1 MVTAANG
8 QLYEYIGDGE
18 TVTFADYAFTDTTSG
33 SVQASRYDVN
43 FSHRAQ
49 LANGDM
55 VKEHLTETL
64 NEFVG
69 TTQSGDDYTYFS
81 DTDSDEDTDPVTDFE
96 DTALWRER
104 VTLGVDDFEVH
115 ASITDGD
122 IRGEDLRV
130 TSNSY
135 NIISTTTAAGAAE
148 ALQIGGTVGV
158 GVAGSFAFTAN
169 TSRVS
174 TLAYVDGDYDG
185 DARGTGLRDR
195 C

>member
-1 MVTAANG
+1 
-8 QLYEYIGDGE
+8 
-18 TVTFADYAFTDTTSG
+18 
-33 SVQASRYDVN
+33 
-43 FSHRAQ
+43 
-49 LANGDM
+49 M
-55 VKEHLTETL
+55 VKASDETGMSSSRHTVRRRL
-64 NEFVG
+64 H
-69 TTQSGDDYTYFS
+69 YFS

-135 NIISTTTAAGAAE
+135 NIISTTTAAGAA
-148 ALQIGGTVGV
+148 AITGGGTVGV

-185 DARGTGLRDR
+185 DASTGLEIDVDDIYIFAEDQSA
-195 C
+195 